1 VEVTFTTD
9 GLIGIAILFGVIV
22 VIFLIVREIRLFKTN
37 TRKIE
42 LELEKDKLSVLKQE
56 QITKNYPF
64 TRIPAEQMKAL
75 REIEEANA
83 NLDSDL
89 FAKHKLVE
97 GRIKRLE
104 SSIKREKLEK
114 MLEQIAAEEKK
125 IV

>member
-1 VEVTFTTD
+1 MEVTFTTD
-9 GLIGIAILFGVIV
+9 GLIGVAILFGVIV
-22 VIFLIVREIRLFKTN
+22 VIFLIIREIRLFKTN

-42 LELEKDKLSVLKQE
+42 LELERDKLSVLKQE
-56 QITKNYPF
+56 QVTKAYPF
-64 TRIPAEQMKAL
+64 TRIPSAQMGAL

-83 NLDSDL
+83 NLESDV

-104 SSIKREKLEK
+104 NSLKREKLEK
-114 MLEQIAAEEKK
+114 MLEQITEEEKK